1 VATADGV
8 NRCAL
13 HDWRPPTRASREPGS
28 RHSSRGGRR
37 ARIVEA
43 VGDGAAARGKPI
55 VACSST
61 KDSVY
66 GSGTNERSGAN
77 RERRVGVL
85 FCNQVGCML
94 RRGGHS
100 RRTRRDDSEI
110 STAVSPNCRSRSS
123 ETRARI
129 WVSDR
134 HSVSEVSR
142 RVQKT
147 GAALSRRDGRVS
159 CCHQNTPPSHSGLQ
173 RQPEPRADIKISD
186 SFTERRRPRVMRQF
200 SRAGYLHCS
209 GKVELQG
216 TRLNKFRIC
225 NVVQVASLP

>member
-37 ARIVEA
+37 ARIVGA
-43 VGDGAAARGKPI
+43 VGDGAAGRGKPI
-55 VACSST
+55 VACRST

-66 GSGTNERSGAN
+66 GSGISREGRASRTQGNERSGAN

-147 GAALSRRDGRVS
+147 GAALSRREG
-159 CCHQNTPPSHSGLQ
+159 TGGL
-173 RQPEPRADIKISD
+173 AAVIKI
-186 SFTERRRPRVMRQF
+186 PRHPT
-200 SRAGYLHCS
+200 AGCS
-209 GKVELQG
+209 GSGNPALTSKFQTASPKDAGPELCVNSPELAIFTAQA
-216 TRLNKFRIC
+216 R
-225 NVVQVASLP
+225 

>member
-1 VATADGV
+1 MWQQQTASTDAPYMTGDRQHAGLGNQGAV
-8 NRCAL
+8 THR
-13 HDWRPPTRASREPGS
+13 G
-28 RHSSRGGRR
+28 GGRR

-147 GAALSRRDGRVS
+147 GAALSRREG
-159 CCHQNTPPSHSGLQ
+159 TGGL
-173 RQPEPRADIKISD
+173 AAVIKI
-186 SFTERRRPRVMRQF
+186 PRHPT
-200 SRAGYLHCS
+200 AGCS
-209 GKVELQG
+209 GSGNPALTSKFQTASPKDAGPELCVNSPE
-216 TRLNKFRIC
+216 LAIFNCSDK
-225 NVVQVASLP
+225 AEL